1 TRFKLDLDLALPNPM
16 PSLSPDVEQTILR
29 ITQEAIENITHH
41 SRANKFTIRLESNGH
56 TTLTIRDN
64 GVGFDMRSKE
74 PTGHFGLIGMRE
86 RAELAGGKLKIES
99 EKGKGTKV
107 VLTI

>member
-1 TRFKLDLDLALPNPM
+1 M
-16 PSLSPDVEQTILR
+16 
-29 ITQEAIENITHH
+29 
-41 SRANKFTIRLESNGH
+41 
-56 TTLTIRDN
+56 
-64 GVGFDMRSKE
+64 GFDMKSGMSS
-74 PTGHFGLIGMRE
+74 GHFGLVGMRE